1 MQYKS
6 IIISKKGGPEVLQL
20 IENELVSP
28 KPEEVLIKVQ
38 ACAVGGT
45 DIAMRY
51 YNYPGAT
58 KLPFVPGYEIVG
70 TVHEV
75 GLNVSSVKVGDRVGA
90 LTSLGGYSEYITL
103 KPEHLVKVPKS
114 VDAAEAAA
122 VILNYTTAYQ
132 MLKRVAKVKAGDKVL
147 VTGASGGVGSALLD
161 LGRMYKLE
169 LFGTAL
175 LKKQE
180 SLKQFGATLIDYKLQ
195 DMVEVIR
202 KIKPKGLDYA
212 FDGVGGEYIKKS
224 IKTLRRG
231 GLLVEYGFS
240 LKSFSYF
247 IKSVFDLFSGM
258 PKGVK
263 AKNYGISVNY
273 KMNKQTVLDDI
284 AELLAFLENAKI
296 KPIINKRMSLAE
308 AAEANRLV
316 ENGEVTG
323 NIVLVNL

>member
-6 IIISKKGGPEVLQL
+6 VIISKKGGPEVLQL
-20 IENELVSP
+20 RENELVSP
-28 KPEEVLIKVQ
+28 KSNEVLIKVQ

-51 YNYPGAT
+51 YNYPGAP

-70 TVHEV
+70 SVQEI
-75 GLNVSSVKVGDRVGA
+75 GSNVSSVRVGDRVGA
-90 LTSLGGYSEYITL
+90 LTTVGGYAEYITL

-114 VDAAEAAA
+114 VDAAEAAVA
-122 VILNYTTAYQ
+122 ILNYTTAYQ
-132 MLKRVAKVKAGDKVL
+132 MLKRVAKVKAGDTVL

-161 LGRMYKLE
+161 LGQMYKLE
-169 LFGTAL
+169 LYGTAS

-180 SLKQFGATLIDYKLQ
+180 SLKHFGATLIDYKSQ
-195 DMVEVIR
+195 DMVEAIR
-202 KIKPKGLDYA
+202 KIKPEGIDYA

-224 IKTLRRG
+224 ISPLRRG
-231 GLLVEYGFS
+231 GLLVEYGFL

-247 IKSVFDLFSGM
+247 MKSLFDLFSGL

-263 AKNYGISVNY
+263 AKNYGISLNY
-273 KMNKQTVLDDI
+273 KFNKQPVLEDM
-284 AELLAFLENAKI
+284 AEVFALLEAGKI
-296 KPIINKRMSLAE
+296 KPLIFKRLPLAE
-308 AAEANRLV
+308 AAEANKLV

-323 NIVLVNL
+323 NIVLINE